1 MTLTEEQ
8 RKDLASIILFDSME
22 YALLDYGEEEFKDLI
37 GNDPELL
44 ALRKQ
49 YIEAA
54 NKIADLAGISE
65 EDWGRGKI

>member
-8 RKDLASIILFDSME
+8 KQGLSSIILFDSME
-22 YALLDYGEEEFKDLI
+22 YALIDYEDFNNLV
-37 GNDPELL
+37 GNDPEIL

-54 NKIADLAGISE
+54 NKIADLEGISE
-65 EDWGRGKI
+65 TDWGRGKV